1 MSQFF
6 KPLHKHALVLGWDCD
21 LNCSVAKLQE
31 QGLPQQCA
39 SRFRA
44 GLGVLLPGELLA
56 SMEVGFP
63 PRLPALMLNRSMSN
77 LQGVPRIAHLRD
89 LVGHQ
94 CPLLLF
100 ASTNV
105 INIRMFAL

>member
-1 MSQFF
+1 
-6 KPLHKHALVLGWDCD
+6 
-21 LNCSVAKLQE
+21 
-31 QGLPQQCA
+31 
-39 SRFRA
+39 
-44 GLGVLLPGELLA
+44 
-56 SMEVGFP
+56 MEVGFP